1 MTLTIFGAPQRAEA
15 LSRYRDLGVDRAVLI
30 IRPEA
35 RELVLPKLDRL
46 AELARN

>member
-1 MTLTIFGAPQRAEA
+1 MTLTIFGASQRAET